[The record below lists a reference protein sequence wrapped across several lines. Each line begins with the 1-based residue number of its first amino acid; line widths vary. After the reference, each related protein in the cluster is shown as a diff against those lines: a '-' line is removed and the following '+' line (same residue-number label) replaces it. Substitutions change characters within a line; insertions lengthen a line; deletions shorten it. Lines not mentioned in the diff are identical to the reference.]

1 MKAKEKDIFD
11 LGLEI
16 DPIEISLIED
26 EQSDFITHNFE
37 SGETDQQVAENREAA
52 LQ

>member
-37 SGETDQQVAENREAA
+37 SGETDLKWLLRKKKAM
-52 LQ
+52 